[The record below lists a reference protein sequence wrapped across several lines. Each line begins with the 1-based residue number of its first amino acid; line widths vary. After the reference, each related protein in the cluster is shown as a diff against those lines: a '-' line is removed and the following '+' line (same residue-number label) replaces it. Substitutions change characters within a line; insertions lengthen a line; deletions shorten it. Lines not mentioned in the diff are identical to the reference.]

1 MEERTIK
8 VAKTA
13 GFCFGV
19 KRAVEKVYEQ
29 VELGKENIFTYGP
42 IIHNEEVVADLES
55 KGVRVLASKEELENL
70 KEGTVVIRSHGVP
83 EEIYQ
88 LIEAKGLECVDATC
102 PFVKKIHRI
111 VEKESDHGCHVIIIG
126 NDKHPEVE
134 GIKGWCHGPVTVISD
149 EEEAENLA
157 VLPEEKLCIVSQTTF
172 NYNKFQELVEILA
185 KKRYDRIVLNT
196 ICSAT
201 EERQLEARQIACE
214 ADTMIVIGGRHSS
227 NTQKLYEICRK
238 ECKNTYYIQ
247 TLVDLDTRPFQCIG
261 CVGITAGAST
271 PNNIIEEVHKHVRIK
286 F

>member
-1 MEERTIK
+1 MGERVIK
-8 VAKTA
+8 TAKTA

-29 VELGKENIFTYGP
+29 VELGKKNVYTYGP
-42 IIHNEEVVADLES
+42 IIHNEEVVSDLEA
-55 KGVRVLASKEELENL
+55 KGVSVLENRAAL
-70 KEGTVVIRSHGVP
+70 EAIEKGTVVIRSHGVP
-83 EEIYQ
+83 KDIYQ
-88 LIEAKGLECVDATC
+88 LIEEKGLECVDATC
-102 PFVKKIHRI
+102 PFVRKIHRI
-111 VEKESDHGCHVIIIG
+111 VEKESKNGCHIVIIG
-126 NDKHPEVE
+126 NDNHPEVE
-134 GIKGWCHGPVTVISD
+134 GIKGWCQGPVTVIST
-149 EEEAENLA
+149 EEEAENL
-157 VLPEEKLCIVSQTTF
+157 EIFDEKKLCIVSQTTF
-172 NYNKFQELVEILA
+172 NYNKFKDLVEILE

-271 PNNIIEEVHKHVRIK
+271 PNNIIEEVQKYVRIK